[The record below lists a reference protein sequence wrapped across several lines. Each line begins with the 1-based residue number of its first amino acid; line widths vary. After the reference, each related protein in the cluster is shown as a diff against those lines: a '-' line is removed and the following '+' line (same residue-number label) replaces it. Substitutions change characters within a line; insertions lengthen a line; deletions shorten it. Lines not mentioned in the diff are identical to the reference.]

1 LAAAS
6 IASKIHPDEC
16 GNRMNTISSFL
27 RVALATSLAAVVVA
41 ALFLAIRAR
50 PEPTENLPLR
60 VAAAMPSSGVDH
72 DITAVLLNFRSY
84 DTLLEIAVLLL
95 AVVVALALREAQPD
109 RLEAMGLENPLLRAV
124 MAWLLPLILIVAGF
138 LLWAGATQPG
148 GAFQAGSVLAASGVL
163 LRLAGVATGWLDHP
177 LLMRFGL
184 ASGLL
189 VFIAIGLLV
198 MLPGVPFL
206 AYPETLAGPLI
217 MIIEFF
223 LTLSIGLT
231 LLSLFRLTPPYA
243 DDPAD
248 SLQTRAGNG
257 SE

>member
-1 LAAAS
+1 M
-6 IASKIHPDEC
+6 KTV
-16 GNRMNTISSFL
+16 RSFL
-27 RVALATSLAAVVVA
+27 KVTVAATLSATVVA
-41 ALFLAIRAR
+41 VLFMAILVR
-50 PEPTENLPLR
+50 PEPSEDLPSR
-60 VAAAMPSSGVDH
+60 VAAAMPASGVDH

-148 GAFQAGSVLAASGVL
+148 GAFQAGAVLAASGVL
-163 LRLAGVATGWLDHP
+163 LRLAGVGTGWLDHP

-189 VFIAIGLLV
+189 VFIGIGLLV

-206 AYPETLAGPLI
+206 SYPTALAGVLI
-217 MIIEFF
+217 MSIEFF

-231 LLSLFRLTPPYA
+231 LISLFRLTPPYA
-243 DDPAD
+243 DDPAE
-248 SLQTRAGNG
+248 SLKVRSGRDQD
-257 SE
+257 